1 MAQQKET
8 ITNSLANVIQVIQL
22 GWKSGV
28 LIVERGE
35 GATFEEGMITF
46 VNGQA
51 VEALTAF
58 FNGQD
63 ALRWLGSW
71 GNCRYAFIPTQ
82 TSEIPSIPAPVST
95 PAFEQGMTDTK
106 THPRIPISPLRESA
120 ARRQASNGRTG
131 QVNSLMPAS
140 TVPHLVKSLE
150 ESLHHVEQLG
160 LSRQHRRLL
169 LLVDGQR
176 NIADMVRLIGRT
188 QYEIQQLLVDLEQAE
203 IIRS

>member
-58 FNGQD
+58 FNGQN
-63 ALRWLGSW
+63 ALRWLASW
-71 GNCRYAFIPTQ
+71 GTCRYAFIPTQ

-95 PAFEQGMTDTK
+95 PAFEQGMTDTR

-140 TVPHLVKSLE
+140 IVPHLVKSLE
-150 ESLHHVEQLG
+150 ESLHRVEQLG

-188 QYEIQQLLVDLEQAE
+188 QYEIQQLLVDLELAE

>member
-22 GWKSGV
+22 GRKSGV

-46 VNGQA
+46 INGQA

-58 FNGQD
+58 FNGQN
-63 ALRWLGSW
+63 ALHLLGSW
-71 GNCRYAFIPTQ
+71 GTCRYAFIPTH

-95 PAFEQGMTDTK
+95 PAFEQGMTDTR

-120 ARRQASNGRTG
+120 ARRQANDSGTG
-131 QVNSLMPAS
+131 PVISLMPAS
-140 TVPHLVKSLE
+140 VVPHLVKSLE
-150 ESLHHVEQLG
+150 ESLHRVEQLG

-176 NIADMVRLIGRT
+176 NVADMVRLIGRT
-188 QYEIQQLLVDLEQAE
+188 QYEMQKLLADLEQAG